1 VFVLCQEKLHATICL
16 AHEGRPLAVIDYAT
30 RNELCKQDYASI
42 LYHSPSIELA
52 KVLILTEKLH
62 QYKLTLFEAANIL
75 FMKHKTSDGLALLKD
90 FAAML
95 IPPEDNFGVALQ
107 QLVSLD
113 TETSMRVW
121 KSLANMCS
129 SVSEEDFKLLG
140 QTFSTKGLKERHE
153 TECKD

>member
-1 VFVLCQEKLHATICL
+1 MCVSSFV
-16 AHEGRPLAVIDYAT
+16 
-30 RNELCKQDYASI
+30 DYASI

-113 TETSMRVW
+113 TE
-121 KSLANMCS
+121 
-129 SVSEEDFKLLG
+129 
-140 QTFSTKGLKERHE
+140 
-153 TECKD
+153 